1 MEVDRSMFTQQEME
15 LKYKQYSG
23 TLHRLCYSFLK
34 NKADAEDAV
43 HDTFIKLF
51 KKENEFESSE
61 PERGWLINTA
71 SNICKNIL
79 RRKDR
84 IHERIE
90 DHEVMVEAQTEYSE
104 VADAILALP
113 DKYKEVVYLYYYD
126 ELTTDEIAR
135 LLSLSPS
142 TVRSQLLRARKLMR
156 NILES

>member
-43 HDTFIKLF
+43 HETFIKLF

-61 PERGWLINTA
+61 HERGWLITTA

-126 ELTTDEIAR
+126 GLTTDEIAR